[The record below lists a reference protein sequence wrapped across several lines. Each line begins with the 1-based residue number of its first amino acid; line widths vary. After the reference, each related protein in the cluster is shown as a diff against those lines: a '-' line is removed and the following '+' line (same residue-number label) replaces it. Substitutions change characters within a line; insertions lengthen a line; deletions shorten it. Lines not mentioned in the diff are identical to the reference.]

1 MTNINSLRFITSLNF
16 LTGLLQKI
24 FIIKLPLALAV
35 PPFPFPPCR
44 SHQGNDKLQTEFV
57 IKGQRVRARFP
68 PGGGFTESKN
78 FFLSVACN
86 LGNLTPLVNNRRLL
100 TLPFQGK
107 VSWVKVPEKSS
118 IYYHFKE
125 FKLRMGYLV
134 FSFLTTFLICYYY
147 SFEIL
152 YLFVKPLLNYNKNFI
167 FTDLTEAFY
176 TTIQLNLIVS
186 IYMLI
191 PFIMY
196 HIWCFYI
203 PSTFLEERKKYNFF
217 FSAVIILLCIS
228 LTFIYCI
235 VLPELYKFLL
245 HFEISTNFMSIQ
257 LEARIQSYVKLAC
270 KIFLLFSIVF
280 QIPLLFLILLKHGYI
295 TSRFLIKNRWQI
307 LFVNLL
313 LAAFLS
319 PPDLVFQIVLALCF
333 QIVFEILLLT
343 TFLYKKLK

>member
-1 MTNINSLRFITSLNF
+1 MTNINSLRFITSLNC
-16 LTGLLQKI
+16 LIGLLQKN
-24 FIIKLPLALAV
+24 FVIKLPLALAV
-35 PPFPFPPCR
+35 SLLRFP
-44 SHQGNDKLQTEFV
+44 KLQTEFV
-57 IKGQRVRARFP
+57 IKQTEQGSQALLVNPLRVR
-68 PGGGFTESKN
+68 
-78 FFLSVACN
+78 
-86 LGNLTPLVNNRRLL
+86 
-100 TLPFQGK
+100 QG
-107 VSWVKVPEKSS
+107 VRATVKIPEKSS

-125 FKLRMGYLV
+125 FKLRISYLV

-191 PFIMY
+191 PFITY

-270 KIFLLFSIVF
+270 KIFLVFSIVF

-295 TSRFLIKNRWQI
+295 TSHFLIKNRCQI
-307 LFVNLL
+307 LFANLF

-333 QIVFEILLLT
+333 QVVSEILLLT